1 LSYPTDMIYL
11 CMCRDWLNATL
22 FNWGIRDLL
31 RKIHPVLICT
41 ILLYSLDY
49 TQCRVTHWQEGALG
63 GKSNKDFI
71 VYFFQTWPWRLCF
84 PGLITSAESVC
95 QYWILLLRCFSR
107 SPCLLIPTNCKTM
120 VTWKISQK
128 HPSPSSWQNCDGEH
142 WKLTNQDLVSSELF
156 KVTCKPLLIWITL
169 LFDKLLHVTW
179 LA

>member
-1 LSYPTDMIYL
+1 MPLSSIEASEIYSEKYIPSWYAQSY
-11 CMCRDWLNATL
+11 CIPWIIPNAKWLT
-22 FNWGIRDLL
+22 GKR
-31 RKIHPVLICT
+31 
-41 ILLYSLDY
+41 
-49 TQCRVTHWQEGALG
+49 ALG

-128 HPSPSSWQNCDGEH
+128 HPSPSSWQNCDGER
-142 WKLTNQDLVSSELF
+142 WKLTNRDSVSSELF
-156 KVTCKPLLIWITL
+156 KVTCKPLLIWSTR